1 MKLLALLLAVCAT
14 TLNALWPMISDANA
28 VSIPDDICSAHRLAR
43 DPRGENSG
51 DEPNRS
57 HTLLFGV
64 SPPVRRLAVGTGPTQ
79 HPDHE
84 AR

>member
-1 MKLLALLLAVCAT
+1 MKLLALLLAACAT

-28 VSIPDDICSAHRLAR
+28 VSIPDEICSAHR
-43 DPRGENSG
+43 PVHETRGENSG

-64 SPPVRRLAVGTGPTQ
+64 SPPVRRLAAGTGATQ